1 MAGDPR
7 TFKQSKVYAWIQVA
21 QLNDTSDDGG
31 GGAGTGISNSR
42 TSITVDAA
50 GLTPGSSHHIENGM
64 DLLIESEQV
73 TVSGVDGNTIT
84 IDRAE
89 YGTSAAAHLDN
100 TPIFAYKELK
110 DATSGASL
118 VQSILIKDDMY
129 YPRMAQLVV
138 SNPPTGDN
146 YSLGVFDDILKNNTP
161 IKIIDGANF
170 SIHFTGTITSFTK
183 QHGMQ
188 AGNTIQFTAED
199 ALYELSRSK
208 LQGADRTITLKDNN
222 GAQTNAD
229 FSSVAL
235 SKKTSAYI
243 EKLIQRFQFKGIP
256 GSENNLTTTETSS
269 GSYTRFETSSVDQKM
284 NARRHQITFASTD
297 STVLKAIQRLALRDR
312 ISDTGHFYGYIFYAD
327 PNVTSPSSAHKPAQM
342 FNYFR
347 SSFMP
352 GTTDTTK
359 DTAPSG
365 ATNSTGNLDFK
376 YPTSSAITEN
386 GHTILMQPGASFD
399 KMESER
405 VNTIVVR
412 LRDTETG
419 KIDEVQFEVF
429 NYTEVVQAS
438 QGLTTAYTN
447 KKLIGKIDDT
457 TGVEDPLRQED
468 DAATDWDA
476 RLVLDGAGSDEPLVG
491 YLQYLSSTPS
501 SSNGTYSADGTALI
515 SSTRT
520 DDADALVSPG
530 DRLYLNKVSEGNY
543 LTLTSEEDPDA
554 IDIYRPQQVH
564 EQKRAVTM
572 DFGVDD
578 NPDNIRTAVA
588 ARFAQFNTPKQ
599 RGRFQCKFMPYY
611 SFETQVGS
619 GEIATAAVG
628 SKTKITFT
636 DDHSSLTTSR
646 DGDQISTNGQLGLR
660 AGHVIAKLTGQDGT
674 VDTFGYLEK
683 VTDTTAVAI
692 MNSGSITT
700 NDHIR
705 YYVPLRTGHII
716 AADAAHYGV
725 SSANGSGQQIVT
737 SMTYYENGGQ
747 AYTDI
752 ETLAVPSASTQTVI
766 SAIKPD
772 FLSVDDQN
780 DDDKDGDKE
789 GFEFTVPH
797 FTGTFTAGSSGTTR
811 ENVSL
816 RYSAGNLYIGSE
828 VFHITAGTS
837 ENSDGVVDITDPSDP
852 NNGGS
857 FVPTDT
863 DEDGFPDKIYII
875 YFEPEH
881 STTQFQ
887 IKSQAT
893 FEDRNGGD
901 GLTAG
906 GDRFISSRTRTKLG
920 IAYASV
926 ASGGKASW
934 FFTNMTTGLGSS
946 DETDTTTRTAHSPDL
961 KIGGA
966 QLTGVGPDSH
976 FFPPKTNTHSLGLS
990 GTHIFTALFA
1000 NSSSVTTSDG
1010 RDKKDVQDI
1019 QEGLDF
1025 VNDLRPVKYKW
1036 KEDVIDD
1043 TQTHRGVIAQ
1053 EVIEVLKKYN
1063 ITDLD
1068 DFAPIHQSPNGKL
1081 GARYEQ
1087 FVPILIKAIQELSSK
1102 VNKLENEGKE

>member
-7 TFKQSKVYAWIQVA
+7 TFKQSRVYAWIQVA
-21 QLNDTSDDGG
+21 QINGSELASGTTATSMV
-31 GGAGTGISNSR
+31 
-42 TSITVDAA
+42 VDAA

-73 TVSGVDGNTIT
+73 TVGGVDGNTIT
-84 IDRAE
+84 IDRGE
-89 YGTSAAAHLDN
+89 YGTTAATHADN
-100 TPIFAYKELK
+100 IPIFAYKELK
-110 DATSGASL
+110 DATSGAGL

-161 IKIIDGANF
+161 IKIVDGANY
-170 SIHFTGTITSFTK
+170 IIQFTGTITSFTK

-229 FSSVAL
+229 FSSASL

-269 GSYTRFETSSVDQKM
+269 GSYTRFETSSVDQVM

-312 ISDTGHFYGYIFYAD
+312 ISSTGHFYGYIFYAD

-352 GTTDTTK
+352 GLTGTTK
-359 DTAPSG
+359 DTAPSSSF
-365 ATNSTGNLDFK
+365 TNSVGNLDFK

-386 GHTILMQPGASFD
+386 GRTILMQPGASFD

-438 QGLTTAYTN
+438 QGLITAYTN

-501 SSNGTYSADGTALI
+501 SANGTYSADGTALI

-619 GEIATAAVG
+619 SEIGTATVG

-636 DDHSSLTTSR
+636 DDHSSGTTSR
-646 DGDQISTNGQLGLR
+646 EGDTITTNGQIGLR

-692 MNSGSITT
+692 MNSGSLTT
-700 NDHIR
+700 NDYIR
-705 YYVPLRTGHII
+705 YYIPLRTGQII
-716 AADAAHYGV
+716 AADAAHHGV

-772 FLSVDDQN
+772 FLSIDDQN

-797 FTGTFTAGSSGTTR
+797 FTGTFTAGVDDGGLTR
-811 ENVSL
+811 EDKSFT
-816 RYSAGNLYIGSE
+816 YSAGNLYIGSE

-837 ENSDGVVDITDPSDP
+837 ENTDGNNDASGFSTTDSDGD
-852 NNGGS
+852 GLA
-857 FVPTDT
+857 DT
-863 DEDGFPDKIYII
+863 IYVI
-875 YFEPEH
+875 YFEPGV

-887 IKSQAT
+887 IKNQVT

-901 GLTAG
+901 GLQVG
-906 GDRFISSRTRTKLG
+906 GDRLISSRTRTKLG
-920 IAYASV
+920 IAFANV
-926 ASGGKASW
+926 TGTGKVNWVFS
-934 FFTNMTTGLGSS
+934 NMTTGLGSTS
-946 DETDTTTRTAHSPDL
+946 ETNTSARTSHSPTM

-966 QLTGVGPDSH
+966 MLSGVAPDSD
-976 FFPPKTNTHSLGLS
+976 FVPPADNTHNLGASNLAFKTIFYETGLTNT
-990 GTHIFTALFA
+990 
-1000 NSSSVTTSDG
+1000 SDATV
-1010 RDKKDVQDI
+1010 KDNIEPI
-1019 QEGLDF
+1019 QLGLDF
-1025 VNDLRPVKYKW
+1025 INELEPVQYNKKTNPDKLDVGVTAQDVKNALEKAGLNP
-1036 KEDVIDD
+1036 KEGTIVHEIDTKNPMRLD
-1043 TQTHRGVIAQ
+1043 YTKLIAPM
-1053 EVIEVLKKYN
+1053 L
-1063 ITDLD
+1063 
-1068 DFAPIHQSPNGKL
+1068 
-1081 GARYEQ
+1081 
-1087 FVPILIKAIQELSSK
+1087 KAIQQLSNE
-1102 VNKLENEGKE
+1102 VNKLKNEGKE

>member
-146 YSLGVFDDILKNNTP
+146 YSLGVFDGILKNNTP

-170 SIHFTGTITSFTK
+170 LIHFTGTITSFSK

-208 LQGADRTITLKDNN
+208 LQGADRTLTLKDNN

-235 SKKTSAYI
+235 SRKTSAYI
-243 EKLIQRFQFKGIP
+243 EKLIQRFQFKGIA

-284 NARRHQITFASTD
+284 NSRRHQITFASTD

-312 ISDTGHFYGYIFYAD
+312 ITDTGHFYGYIFYAD

-352 GTTDTTK
+352 GLTDTTK
-359 DTAPSG
+359 DTAPSSSIS
-365 ATNSTGNLDFK
+365 NSTGRLNFR
-376 YPTSSAITEN
+376 YPTASEITEN
-386 GHTILMQPGASFD
+386 GRILLMQPGASFD

-501 SSNGTYSADGTALI
+501 SANGTYSADGTALI

-554 IDIYRPQQVH
+554 ITIYRPQQVH
-564 EQKRAVTM
+564 EQRRAVTM

-619 GEIATAAVG
+619 GEISTASVG

-636 DDHSSLTTSR
+636 DDHSSPGTISR
-646 DGDQISTNGQLGLR
+646 DGDTIATNGEIGLR

-692 MNSGSITT
+692 MNSGSLTT
-700 NDHIR
+700 NDYIR
-705 YYVPLRTGHII
+705 YYIPLRAGHIVSGT
-716 AADAAHYGV
+716 AVHHGV
-725 SSANGSGQQIVT
+725 SPLNGSGQQMVT

-752 ETLAVPSASTQTVI
+752 ETLAVPSAATQTVI

-772 FLSVDDQN
+772 FLSIDDQN

-797 FTGTFTAGSSGTTR
+797 FTGTFTAGVDDGGLTR
-811 ENVSL
+811 EDKSFT
-816 RYSAGNLYIGSE
+816 YSAGNLYIGSE

-837 ENSDGVVDITDPSDP
+837 ENTDGINSASGFSTTDSDNDGLA
-852 NNGGS
+852 
-857 FVPTDT
+857 DT
-863 DEDGFPDKIYII
+863 IYVI
-875 YFEPEH
+875 YFEPGQ

-887 IKSQAT
+887 IKPQIT

-906 GDRFISSRTRTKLG
+906 GDRLISSRTRIKLG
-920 IAYASV
+920 IAFANV
-926 ASGGKASW
+926 TGTGKVNWVFS
-934 FFTNMTTGLGSS
+934 NMTTGLGST
-946 DETDTTTRTAHSPDL
+946 DETDTTVRTSHSPTM

-966 QLTGVGPDSH
+966 MLSGVAPDSD
-976 FFPPKTNTHSLGLS
+976 FVPPADNTHNLGASNLAFKTIFYETGLTNT
-990 GTHIFTALFA
+990 
-1000 NSSSVTTSDG
+1000 SDATV
-1010 RDKKDVQDI
+1010 KDNIEPI
-1019 QEGLDF
+1019 QLGLDF
-1025 VNDLRPVKYKW
+1025 INELEPVQYNKKTNPDKLDVGVTAQDVKNALEKAGLNP
-1036 KEDVIDD
+1036 KEGTIVHEIDTKNLMRLD
-1043 TQTHRGVIAQ
+1043 YTKLIAPM
-1053 EVIEVLKKYN
+1053 L
-1063 ITDLD
+1063 
-1068 DFAPIHQSPNGKL
+1068 
-1081 GARYEQ
+1081 
-1087 FVPILIKAIQELSSK
+1087 KAIQQLSDE
-1102 VNKLENEGKE
+1102 VNKLKNEGKE